1 MAGKKVVDMTTGSP
15 ARHILNFAIPTLL
28 GFLFQQFYNLMDTV
42 IIGRLLGT
50 TDMAAVG
57 STGAI
62 NFLVLGFCIGL
73 CNGMGIPVA
82 QSFGAKDYS
91 ALRKYVA
98 NAIWVGA
105 SFAVIITTFV
115 AINCKNILIFMNTP
129 TDILESANAY
139 IFIIFLGIPIVILY
153 NLCASIIRS
162 LGDSRTPVYFLVL
175 SSVLNIGLD
184 LVLIRP
190 LGIAGPAL
198 ATVVSQTIS
207 GTLCL
212 IYIIRKFDILH
223 LSKEELPFKQRYAL
237 RLISMGLPMG
247 LQYSITAIGSVVL
260 QTAVNGLGSI
270 VVASMTAGQRI
281 SMFFCCPF
289 DALGSTA
296 ATFTGQNM
304 GARRADRI
312 HRGMWTANFI
322 GFAYSIFAFFI
333 LFFFGSR
340 LSLLFMDTPDP
351 VVMANVGLFLKCNVS
366 IYMALAAVNIVRFTI
381 QGMGYS
387 ALAILS
393 GVFEMIARAGV
404 GFLLVP
410 RYGFKAAC
418 FANPSAWVLADIFLF
433 IAFYVLLGKIK
444 RRFATES

>member
-1 MAGKKVVDMTTGSP
+1 
-15 ARHILNFAIPTLL
+15 
-28 GFLFQQFYNLMDTV
+28 
-42 IIGRLLGT
+42 
-50 TDMAAVG
+50 
-57 STGAI
+57 
-62 NFLVLGFCIGL
+62 
-73 CNGMGIPVA
+73 
-82 QSFGAKDYS
+82 
-91 ALRKYVA
+91 
-98 NAIWVGA
+98 
-105 SFAVIITTFV
+105 
-115 AINCKNILIFMNTP
+115 
-129 TDILESANAY
+129 
-139 IFIIFLGIPIVILY
+139 
-153 NLCASIIRS
+153 
-162 LGDSRTPVYFLVL
+162 
-175 SSVLNIGLD
+175 
-184 LVLIRP
+184 
-190 LGIAGPAL
+190 
-198 ATVVSQTIS
+198 
-207 GTLCL
+207 
-212 IYIIRKFDILH
+212 
-223 LSKEELPFKQRYAL
+223 
-237 RLISMGLPMG
+237 
-247 LQYSITAIGSVVL
+247 
-260 QTAVNGLGSI
+260 
-270 VVASMTAGQRI
+270 
-281 SMFFCCPF
+281 MFFCCPF

-351 VVMANVGLFLKCNVS
+351 VVMANAGLFLKCNVS